1 MQSVAGIRPSA
12 VLAPSYLLRLVLLGV
27 AYYATARI
35 GLAVDAVGG
44 VAALVWAPSGLALA
58 ALLLAGES
66 LWPAVAAGSIATS
79 YFTGRPLG
87 PLVLVAVGTSLEAVL
102 GARWIRR
109 LAGPGDS
116 ALRTVRGALVLV
128 GIGAVGTP
136 LLSAVAGSLGV
147 QLGAG
152 GRDASALGVFC
163 SWWVGDILGV
173 LIVTPFVLC
182 LSLWRHQAWRLLMWV
197 EAVAAVAAVCA
208 VCSLIFGSDRDSK
221 IAVHTYCVFPPLL
234 WCALRLRQSGGTL
247 ATLLIAV
254 FATVGTVNG
263 LGPFADPRLSRG
275 LLSMQAFLAVVAL
288 TALILAAVSS
298 ERRRAAEQLV
308 LADRLAAMGT
318 LAAGIGHE
326 INNPL
331 AYLIMCLEMIA
342 KIVHR
347 SREQLGNW
355 AQLEELLRVAREGA
369 DKMRRIV
376 DDMRTLG
383 RNHDDMRGP
392 VDVHRVLESSLE
404 LAGAEIEPRAR
415 VIKEFGKVPWVE
427 ANQGRLGQVFVNLLI
442 NAAQAIGSAPR
453 EAHTIRITTRLDP
466 RGRVEVSICDTG
478 RGIEIQHRA
487 RLFEPFFTTKPL
499 GEGVGLGLS
508 VCHALVASFG
518 GSIVVESESGQG
530 TTFRVQLPVSLE
542 QPAEVLPASRSR
554 AASVAS
560 LCVLIVEDEAHL
572 AESLALLLG
581 EHQVTLASN
590 GRQALQRCAEQ
601 EFDLILCDLV
611 MPRVSGIDLF
621 EELRRTQ
628 PGQEQRIVFM
638 TGGAFTAAA
647 QAFLS
652 RVPNRTLEKPFAT
665 ETLLQIVATVASS
678 KRSAKSAE

>member
-1 MQSVAGIRPSA
+1 MPSVAGIRLSA
-12 VLAPSYLLRLVLLGV
+12 VLAPSYLLPLVLLC
-27 AYYATARI
+27 ASYYATARI
-35 GLAVDAVGG
+35 GLAVHAVGG

-66 LWPAVAAGSIATS
+66 LWPAVAAGSMATS

-87 PLVLVAVGTSLEAVL
+87 PLLLIAVGTSLEAVIA
-102 GARWIRR
+102 ARWVRR
-109 LAGPGDS
+109 LAGPGAA
-116 ALRTVRGALVLV
+116 ALHTVRGALALV
-128 GIGAVGTP
+128 GVGAVVTP
-136 LLSAVAGSLGV
+136 LLSAAIGTLGV
-147 QLGAG
+147 HLEVDAH
-152 GRDASALGVFC
+152 DASPVAIFS
-163 SWWVGDILGV
+163 SWWIGDMLGV
-173 LIVTPFVLC
+173 LIVTPFVLA
-182 LSLWRHQAWRLLMWV
+182 LSLWRHQPWRPLLWI
-197 EAVAAVAAVCA
+197 EAVVAVAAVCA
-208 VCSLIFGSDRDSK
+208 VCALIFGSDRDSPVV
-221 IAVHTYCVFPPLL
+221 VHTYFIFPPLL
-234 WCALRLRQSGGTL
+234 WCALRLRQPGATL

-254 FATVGTVNG
+254 FATVGTARG
-263 LGPFADPRLSRG
+263 LGPFADPRLPRG
-275 LLSMQAFLAVVAL
+275 LLSMQAFLAIAAL
-288 TALILAAVSS
+288 TVLILAAVSS

-331 AYLIMCLEMIA
+331 AYLIMCLEMIS

-347 SREQLGNW
+347 SRDQLGNS

-376 DDMRTLG
+376 NDMRSLG
-383 RNHDDMRGP
+383 RSHDDVRGP

-404 LAGAEIEPRAR
+404 LAGGEIQARAR
-415 VIKEFGKVPWVE
+415 VVKEFGKVPWVE

-442 NAAQAIGSAPR
+442 NAAQAIGSAPP
-453 EAHTIRITTRLDP
+453 EAHTIRIATRLDP
-466 RGRVEVSICDTG
+466 RGKVEVSIRDTG
-478 RGIEIQHRA
+478 RGIETQHRA
-487 RLFEPFFTTKPL
+487 RLFEPFFTTKPV

-508 VCHALVASFG
+508 VCHALVESLG

-530 TTFRVQLPVSLE
+530 TTFRVLLPVSPE
-542 QPAEVLPASRSR
+542 QPPEVLPASRRR
-554 AASVAS
+554 APSSAS
-560 LCVLIVEDEAHL
+560 LAVLIVEDEAHL
-572 AESLALLLG
+572 AESLALLLN

-601 EFDLILCDLV
+601 EFDIILCDLV

-628 PGQEQRIVFM
+628 PGEEQRIVFM
-638 TGGAFTAAA
+638 TGGAFTPAA

-652 RVPNRTLEKPFAT
+652 TVPNRTLEKPFTT

-678 KRSAKSAE
+678 KRSAKSVG